1 MFYKGIVLGKI
12 KKHEEALNCF
22 ENVYKKHPKHI
33 DALFHKGIELA
44 ELEKHERAI
53 EIFSQ
58 ILSKHKDNA
67 NIIYAKSRSEAALGN
82 YLEAMELLK
91 KAIMINAKTIRE
103 WAKKEKIFEKLHDN
117 DQFRKLVK
125 L

>member
-22 ENVYKKHPKHI
+22 ENVYKKHPTHL

-44 ELEKHERAI
+44 EMEKHEKAI
-53 EIFSQ
+53 EIFSK
-58 ILSKHKDNA
+58 ILLKHKDNG
-67 NIIYAKSRSEAALGN
+67 NIIYAKSRSAAALGN
-82 YLEAMELLK
+82 YPESIELLK
-91 KAIMINAKTIRE
+91 KAISLNGKTIRE

-117 DQFRKLVK
+117 DQFRKIVK

>member
-22 ENVYKKHPKHI
+22 ENVYKKHPSHI

-44 ELEKHERAI
+44 ELGRHDKAI
-53 EIFSQ
+53 EIFAK
-58 ILSKHKDNA
+58 ILSKHKDNS
-67 NIIYAKSRSEAALGN
+67 NIIYAKSRSQAALGN

-91 KAIMINAKTIRE
+91 KAISLNSKTIKE

-117 DQFRKLVK
+117 EQFRKMVK